1 MGAWVSAECSC
12 HSVIQN
18 STFKATEANPPVQ
31 LRVRKRRESRGSETD
46 VASYSITIDTIG
58 KSHLFPHTANDRGR
72 TSHLHTAG
80 AIRQRLPAKNVYYY
94 RCPDHRRNYVMSFA
108 FCFDREDDIYQ
119 FAYCYPYTYSRLQH
133 YLASLERR
141 NLDYLQREQ
150 LGLSVLDGVYEEP
163 KWMVLNAIASFCP
176 KEHNSGPKHNL
187 DSCTSQQ
194 PIPAPV
200 RSAFNGAEGPG
211 LAQKGREQ
219 RGDVVQN
226 SGKNG
231 RFGARRLVLYLV
243 SQRRRSRTHAHLDE
257 RLSVSPIGTG
267 KLSSPI
273 PKSRDQ
279 RAKIMYA
286 FVRFLEDD
294 MCYALPVSDV
304 KDFQPVHKRDFDDQK
319 VYVVLRGAGQPAK
332 AHILALA
339 ESIEEFEH
347 SIMQKKMKIPK
358 MSNRNTV
365 ENHFGEER
373 MPLRHKKV
381 QSQEQQ
387 RASSNSSK
395 SLAAVVAR
403 LERNAVNSCT
413 EGEELDRLTTE
424 EEEEQDE
431 AVVPRVLYEELVH
444 SYRQQEEEMRRLQ
457 QELERT
463 RRQLL
468 QQAKKLKE
476 YGSLLTEVK
485 ELRDFNRRLQDVLLM
500 RLGSEPMHDNG
511 TQTIKAEVVEPISE
525 PQEVCQEEAN
535 TSSTHSPSP
544 RTVYTFND
552 GKVHLGGGIWV
563 EEEKWH
569 QLQRTQGDSKFTKNL
584 AVMIWGTETLKNRSV
599 TGVAT
604 KKKKDALP
612 KPPLSPSKLKIV
624 RECLYD
630 RVSQETADSAEITQR
645 LSKVNKY
652 ICEKI
657 MDINKSIKN
666 EERRESKLLI
676 QQTVKMENFPYDGL

>member
-1 MGAWVSAECSC
+1 
-12 HSVIQN
+12 
-18 STFKATEANPPVQ
+18 
-31 LRVRKRRESRGSETD
+31 
-46 VASYSITIDTIG
+46 
-58 KSHLFPHTANDRGR
+58 
-72 TSHLHTAG
+72 
-80 AIRQRLPAKNVYYY
+80 
-94 RCPDHRRNYVMSFA
+94 
-108 FCFDREDDIYQ
+108 
-119 FAYCYPYTYSRLQH
+119 
-133 YLASLERR
+133 
-141 NLDYLQREQ
+141 
-150 LGLSVLDGVYEEP
+150 
-163 KWMVLNAIASFCP
+163 
-176 KEHNSGPKHNL
+176 
-187 DSCTSQQ
+187 
-194 PIPAPV
+194 
-200 RSAFNGAEGPG
+200 
-211 LAQKGREQ
+211 
-219 RGDVVQN
+219 
-226 SGKNG
+226 
-231 RFGARRLVLYLV
+231 
-243 SQRRRSRTHAHLDE
+243 
-257 RLSVSPIGTG
+257 
-267 KLSSPI
+267 
-273 PKSRDQ
+273 
-279 RAKIMYA
+279 MYA
-286 FVRFLEDD
+286 FVRFFEDD
-294 MCYALPVSDV
+294 MCYALPVSNV
-304 KDFQPVHKRDFDDQK
+304 KDFRPRHKTDFDNQK
-319 VYVVLRGAGQPAK
+319 VYLVVRSEENGTGQPGK
-332 AHILALA
+332 AQILALA
-339 ESIEEFEH
+339 DSIEEFEN

-358 MSNRNTV
+358 MSTRNAGHAV

-387 RASSNSSK
+387 RANSSK

-403 LERNAVNSCT
+403 LERNAVSSSA
-413 EGEELDRLTTE
+413 EGEELERLGE
-424 EEEEQDE
+424 EEEEGEEEGE

-444 SYRQQEEEMRRLQ
+444 SYRQQEEEVRRLQ

-476 YGSLLTEVK
+476 YSSLLTEVK

-511 TQTIKAEVVEPISE
+511 TQTIKAEVVEPIAE
-525 PQEVCQEEAN
+525 PQEVCREEAN

-676 QQTVKMENFPYDGL
+676 RQTVKMENFSYDGV

>member
-1 MGAWVSAECSC
+1 
-12 HSVIQN
+12 
-18 STFKATEANPPVQ
+18 
-31 LRVRKRRESRGSETD
+31 
-46 VASYSITIDTIG
+46 
-58 KSHLFPHTANDRGR
+58 
-72 TSHLHTAG
+72 
-80 AIRQRLPAKNVYYY
+80 
-94 RCPDHRRNYVMSFA
+94 
-108 FCFDREDDIYQ
+108 
-119 FAYCYPYTYSRLQH
+119 
-133 YLASLERR
+133 
-141 NLDYLQREQ
+141 
-150 LGLSVLDGVYEEP
+150 
-163 KWMVLNAIASFCP
+163 
-176 KEHNSGPKHNL
+176 
-187 DSCTSQQ
+187 
-194 PIPAPV
+194 
-200 RSAFNGAEGPG
+200 
-211 LAQKGREQ
+211 
-219 RGDVVQN
+219 
-226 SGKNG
+226 
-231 RFGARRLVLYLV
+231 
-243 SQRRRSRTHAHLDE
+243 
-257 RLSVSPIGTG
+257 
-267 KLSSPI
+267 
-273 PKSRDQ
+273 
-279 RAKIMYA
+279 MYA
-286 FVRFLEDD
+286 FVRFFEDD
-294 MCYALPVSDV
+294 MCYALPVSNV
-304 KDFQPVHKRDFDDQK
+304 EAFRPLHKTDFDNQK
-319 VYVVLRGAGQPAK
+319 VYLVHRTEENGSAGQPCEAQ
-332 AHILALA
+332 ILALA
-339 ESIEEFEH
+339 DTVEEFED

-358 MSNRNTV
+358 MSIKNSGNSI
-365 ENHFGEER
+365 ENSFGEDR
-373 MPLRHKKV
+373 MPLRHKKAL
-381 QSQEQQ
+381 SQDHG
-387 RASSNSSK
+387 RPLSNSSK

-403 LERNAVNSCT
+403 LERNAASSCM
-413 EGEELDRLTTE
+413 EGEEDLDEDRLAE
-424 EEEEQDE
+424 EGEDADDE

-463 RRQLL
+463 RRQLV

-511 TQTIKAEVVEPISE
+511 TQTIKAEVVEPIVE
-525 PQEVCQEEAN
+525 AQETCREEAN
-535 TSSTHSPSP
+535 TSSSYSPSP
-544 RTVYTFND
+544 RTVYTCND

-676 QQTVKMENFPYDGL
+676 RQTVKMENFTYDGM

>member
-1 MGAWVSAECSC
+1 
-12 HSVIQN
+12 
-18 STFKATEANPPVQ
+18 
-31 LRVRKRRESRGSETD
+31 
-46 VASYSITIDTIG
+46 
-58 KSHLFPHTANDRGR
+58 
-72 TSHLHTAG
+72 
-80 AIRQRLPAKNVYYY
+80 
-94 RCPDHRRNYVMSFA
+94 
-108 FCFDREDDIYQ
+108 
-119 FAYCYPYTYSRLQH
+119 
-133 YLASLERR
+133 
-141 NLDYLQREQ
+141 
-150 LGLSVLDGVYEEP
+150 
-163 KWMVLNAIASFCP
+163 
-176 KEHNSGPKHNL
+176 
-187 DSCTSQQ
+187 
-194 PIPAPV
+194 
-200 RSAFNGAEGPG
+200 
-211 LAQKGREQ
+211 
-219 RGDVVQN
+219 
-226 SGKNG
+226 
-231 RFGARRLVLYLV
+231 
-243 SQRRRSRTHAHLDE
+243 
-257 RLSVSPIGTG
+257 
-267 KLSSPI
+267 
-273 PKSRDQ
+273 
-279 RAKIMYA
+279 MYA

-294 MCYALPVSDV
+294 TCCALPVANVRDLR
-304 KDFQPVHKRDFDDQK
+304 PVHKRDFDEQK
-319 VYVVLRGAGQPAK
+319 VYVVLRGEENGTGQPAK
-332 AHILALA
+332 AHILSLA
-339 ESIEEFEH
+339 DSIEELDN

-358 MSNRNTV
+358 MTTRNAGHAI

-381 QSQEQQ
+381 QCQEQQ
-387 RASSNSSK
+387 RASNSSK

-403 LERNAVNSCT
+403 LERNAVSSYT
-413 EGEELDRLTTE
+413 EGEELRE
-424 EEEEQDE
+424 EEEPEEEE

-444 SYRQQEEEMRRLQ
+444 SYRQQEEEVRRLQ
-457 QELERT
+457 QELDRT

-476 YGSLLTEVK
+476 HSSLLTEVK

-511 TQTIKAEVVEPISE
+511 TQTIKAEVVEPIPE
-525 PQEVCQEEAN
+525 PQEMCREEAN

-544 RTVYTFND
+544 RTVYTFSD

-676 QQTVKMENFPYDGL
+676 RQTVKMENLYDGV

>member
-1 MGAWVSAECSC
+1 
-12 HSVIQN
+12 
-18 STFKATEANPPVQ
+18 
-31 LRVRKRRESRGSETD
+31 
-46 VASYSITIDTIG
+46 
-58 KSHLFPHTANDRGR
+58 
-72 TSHLHTAG
+72 
-80 AIRQRLPAKNVYYY
+80 
-94 RCPDHRRNYVMSFA
+94 
-108 FCFDREDDIYQ
+108 
-119 FAYCYPYTYSRLQH
+119 
-133 YLASLERR
+133 
-141 NLDYLQREQ
+141 
-150 LGLSVLDGVYEEP
+150 
-163 KWMVLNAIASFCP
+163 
-176 KEHNSGPKHNL
+176 
-187 DSCTSQQ
+187 
-194 PIPAPV
+194 
-200 RSAFNGAEGPG
+200 
-211 LAQKGREQ
+211 
-219 RGDVVQN
+219 
-226 SGKNG
+226 
-231 RFGARRLVLYLV
+231 
-243 SQRRRSRTHAHLDE
+243 
-257 RLSVSPIGTG
+257 
-267 KLSSPI
+267 
-273 PKSRDQ
+273 
-279 RAKIMYA
+279 MYA

-294 MCYALPVSDV
+294 TCYALTISNV
-304 KDFQPVHKRDFDDQK
+304 KDFRPLHKTDFDNQK
-319 VYVVLRGAGQPAK
+319 VYLVHRTEENDSTGQPCEAQ
-332 AHILALA
+332 ILALA
-339 ESIEEFEH
+339 ETVEEFED

-358 MSNRNTV
+358 MSIKYSGNSI
-365 ENHFGEER
+365 ENHFEEDR
-373 MPLRHKKV
+373 LPLRHKKALL
-381 QSQEQQ
+381 QDHARPTST
-387 RASSNSSK
+387 SSK

-403 LERNAVNSCT
+403 LERNAASSCT
-413 EGEELDRLTTE
+413 EGEDYLEEDRLIE
-424 EEEEQDE
+424 EEEDGYYDDDDMEGEHQHLHQHQHHHQQQQQQQLPREVHPEDQQHDTE
-431 AVVPRVLYEELVH
+431 TDCGSEESTAGAVPRVLYEELVH

-463 RRQLL
+463 RRQLV

-511 TQTIKAEVVEPISE
+511 TQTIKAEVVEPIIE
-525 PQEVCQEEAN
+525 AQEVSREEAN
-535 TSSTHSPSP
+535 ASSSHSPSP
-544 RTVYTFND
+544 RAVYTCSD

-676 QQTVKMENFPYDGL
+676 RQTVKMENFSYDGM

>member
-1 MGAWVSAECSC
+1 
-12 HSVIQN
+12 
-18 STFKATEANPPVQ
+18 
-31 LRVRKRRESRGSETD
+31 
-46 VASYSITIDTIG
+46 
-58 KSHLFPHTANDRGR
+58 
-72 TSHLHTAG
+72 
-80 AIRQRLPAKNVYYY
+80 
-94 RCPDHRRNYVMSFA
+94 
-108 FCFDREDDIYQ
+108 
-119 FAYCYPYTYSRLQH
+119 
-133 YLASLERR
+133 
-141 NLDYLQREQ
+141 
-150 LGLSVLDGVYEEP
+150 
-163 KWMVLNAIASFCP
+163 
-176 KEHNSGPKHNL
+176 
-187 DSCTSQQ
+187 
-194 PIPAPV
+194 
-200 RSAFNGAEGPG
+200 
-211 LAQKGREQ
+211 
-219 RGDVVQN
+219 
-226 SGKNG
+226 
-231 RFGARRLVLYLV
+231 
-243 SQRRRSRTHAHLDE
+243 
-257 RLSVSPIGTG
+257 
-267 KLSSPI
+267 
-273 PKSRDQ
+273 
-279 RAKIMYA
+279 MYA

-319 VYVVLRGAGQPAK
+319 VYVVLRGTGQLAK

-339 ESIEEFEH
+339 ESIEEFEQ

-358 MSNRNTV
+358 LSNRNTV
-365 ENHFGEER
+365 DNHFCEER

-381 QSQEQQ
+381 QSHEHQ
-387 RASSNSSK
+387 RVSSNSSK

-403 LERNAVNSCT
+403 LERNAVNSCL

-424 EEEEQDE
+424 EEEEHDE

-500 RLGSEPMHDNG
+500 RLGSEPMHDSG
-511 TQTIKAEVVEPISE
+511 TQTIKPEVVEPICE
-525 PQEVCQEEAN
+525 PQEVYQEEAN
-535 TSSTHSPSP
+535 TSSTHSMSP

-563 EEEKWH
+563 DEEKWH

>member
-1 MGAWVSAECSC
+1 
-12 HSVIQN
+12 
-18 STFKATEANPPVQ
+18 
-31 LRVRKRRESRGSETD
+31 
-46 VASYSITIDTIG
+46 
-58 KSHLFPHTANDRGR
+58 
-72 TSHLHTAG
+72 
-80 AIRQRLPAKNVYYY
+80 
-94 RCPDHRRNYVMSFA
+94 
-108 FCFDREDDIYQ
+108 
-119 FAYCYPYTYSRLQH
+119 
-133 YLASLERR
+133 
-141 NLDYLQREQ
+141 
-150 LGLSVLDGVYEEP
+150 
-163 KWMVLNAIASFCP
+163 
-176 KEHNSGPKHNL
+176 
-187 DSCTSQQ
+187 
-194 PIPAPV
+194 
-200 RSAFNGAEGPG
+200 
-211 LAQKGREQ
+211 
-219 RGDVVQN
+219 
-226 SGKNG
+226 
-231 RFGARRLVLYLV
+231 
-243 SQRRRSRTHAHLDE
+243 
-257 RLSVSPIGTG
+257 
-267 KLSSPI
+267 
-273 PKSRDQ
+273 
-279 RAKIMYA
+279 MYA
-286 FVRFLEDD
+286 FVRFFEDD
-294 MCYALPVSDV
+294 MCYALPVSAV
-304 KDFQPVHKRDFDDQK
+304 EDFRPLHGTDFDNQK
-319 VYVVLRGAGQPAK
+319 VYLVHRAEENGSAGQPYEAQ
-332 AHILALA
+332 ILALA
-339 ESIEEFEH
+339 DTVEEFED

-358 MSNRNTV
+358 MSI
-365 ENHFGEER
+365 ENSGNSLENNFGEER
-373 MPLRHKKV
+373 MPLRHKKAL
-381 QSQEQQ
+381 SQDHG
-387 RASSNSSK
+387 RPLSNSSK

-403 LERNAVNSCT
+403 LERNAASSCM
-413 EGEELDRLTTE
+413 EGEEDLDEDRLAE
-424 EEEEQDE
+424 EGEDAEDE

-463 RRQLL
+463 RRQLV

-511 TQTIKAEVVEPISE
+511 TQTIKAEVVEPIVE
-525 PQEVCQEEAN
+525 AQETCREEAN
-535 TSSTHSPSP
+535 TSSSYSPSP
-544 RTVYTFND
+544 RTVYTCND

-676 QQTVKMENFPYDGL
+676 RQTVKMENFTYDGM

>member
-1 MGAWVSAECSC
+1 
-12 HSVIQN
+12 
-18 STFKATEANPPVQ
+18 
-31 LRVRKRRESRGSETD
+31 
-46 VASYSITIDTIG
+46 
-58 KSHLFPHTANDRGR
+58 
-72 TSHLHTAG
+72 
-80 AIRQRLPAKNVYYY
+80 
-94 RCPDHRRNYVMSFA
+94 
-108 FCFDREDDIYQ
+108 
-119 FAYCYPYTYSRLQH
+119 
-133 YLASLERR
+133 
-141 NLDYLQREQ
+141 
-150 LGLSVLDGVYEEP
+150 
-163 KWMVLNAIASFCP
+163 
-176 KEHNSGPKHNL
+176 
-187 DSCTSQQ
+187 
-194 PIPAPV
+194 
-200 RSAFNGAEGPG
+200 
-211 LAQKGREQ
+211 
-219 RGDVVQN
+219 
-226 SGKNG
+226 
-231 RFGARRLVLYLV
+231 
-243 SQRRRSRTHAHLDE
+243 
-257 RLSVSPIGTG
+257 
-267 KLSSPI
+267 
-273 PKSRDQ
+273 
-279 RAKIMYA
+279 
-286 FVRFLEDD
+286 
-294 MCYALPVSDV
+294 
-304 KDFQPVHKRDFDDQK
+304 
-319 VYVVLRGAGQPAK
+319 
-332 AHILALA
+332 
-339 ESIEEFEH
+339 
-347 SIMQKKMKIPK
+347 MQKKMKIPK
-358 MSNRNTV
+358 MSSRNTGSIIG
-365 ENHFGEER
+365 NHFGEER
-373 MPLRHKKV
+373 LPLRHKKV
-381 QSQEQQ
+381 SKAQAQDVARPMST
-387 RASSNSSK
+387 NSSK

-403 LERNAVNSCT
+403 LERNAVSSCL
-413 EGEELDRLTTE
+413 ESEEDLEEDRLALGEEEDE
-424 EEEEQDE
+424 EEEEEEEEEEGDAEGDREGGSE

-463 RRQLL
+463 RRQLV

-485 ELRDFNRRLQDVLLM
+485 ELRDFNRRLQDVLLI

-511 TQTIKAEVVEPISE
+511 TQTIKEVMEPIIES
-525 PQEVCQEEAN
+525 QEVCKEEAN
-535 TSSTHSPSP
+535 TSSSHSPSP

-676 QQTVKMENFPYDGL
+676 RQTVKMENFPCDGM

>member
-1 MGAWVSAECSC
+1 MHQSIDIENIPVV
-12 HSVIQN
+12 H
-18 STFKATEANPPVQ
+18 FDTEN
-31 LRVRKRRESRGSETD
+31 
-46 VASYSITIDTIG
+46 
-58 KSHLFPHTANDRGR
+58 
-72 TSHLHTAG
+72 
-80 AIRQRLPAKNVYYY
+80 
-94 RCPDHRRNYVMSFA
+94 
-108 FCFDREDDIYQ
+108 
-119 FAYCYPYTYSRLQH
+119 
-133 YLASLERR
+133 
-141 NLDYLQREQ
+141 
-150 LGLSVLDGVYEEP
+150 
-163 KWMVLNAIASFCP
+163 
-176 KEHNSGPKHNL
+176 
-187 DSCTSQQ
+187 
-194 PIPAPV
+194 
-200 RSAFNGAEGPG
+200 
-211 LAQKGREQ
+211 
-219 RGDVVQN
+219 
-226 SGKNG
+226 
-231 RFGARRLVLYLV
+231 
-243 SQRRRSRTHAHLDE
+243 
-257 RLSVSPIGTG
+257 
-267 KLSSPI
+267 
-273 PKSRDQ
+273 
-279 RAKIMYA
+279 
-286 FVRFLEDD
+286 
-294 MCYALPVSDV
+294 
-304 KDFQPVHKRDFDDQK
+304 
-319 VYVVLRGAGQPAK
+319 
-332 AHILALA
+332 
-339 ESIEEFEH
+339 IEEFEH

-358 MSNRNTV
+358 MSSRNTGSII

-373 MPLRHKKV
+373 LPLRHKKA
-381 QSQEQQ
+381 QAQDMGRPMST
-387 RASSNSSK
+387 NSSK

-403 LERNAVNSCT
+403 LERNAVSSCL
-413 EGEELDRLTTE
+413 ESEEDPEEDRLALGEDE
-424 EEEEQDE
+424 EEEEEEEEGDPEGDGESE

-463 RRQLL
+463 RRQLV

-485 ELRDFNRRLQDVLLM
+485 ELRDFNRRLQDVLLI

-511 TQTIKAEVVEPISE
+511 TQTIKEVVEPIIE
-525 PQEVCQEEAN
+525 PQEVCREEAN
-535 TSSTHSPSP
+535 TSSSHSPSP

-676 QQTVKMENFPYDGL
+676 RQTVKMENFPCDGM

>member
-1 MGAWVSAECSC
+1 
-12 HSVIQN
+12 
-18 STFKATEANPPVQ
+18 
-31 LRVRKRRESRGSETD
+31 
-46 VASYSITIDTIG
+46 
-58 KSHLFPHTANDRGR
+58 
-72 TSHLHTAG
+72 
-80 AIRQRLPAKNVYYY
+80 
-94 RCPDHRRNYVMSFA
+94 
-108 FCFDREDDIYQ
+108 
-119 FAYCYPYTYSRLQH
+119 
-133 YLASLERR
+133 
-141 NLDYLQREQ
+141 
-150 LGLSVLDGVYEEP
+150 
-163 KWMVLNAIASFCP
+163 
-176 KEHNSGPKHNL
+176 
-187 DSCTSQQ
+187 
-194 PIPAPV
+194 
-200 RSAFNGAEGPG
+200 
-211 LAQKGREQ
+211 
-219 RGDVVQN
+219 
-226 SGKNG
+226 
-231 RFGARRLVLYLV
+231 
-243 SQRRRSRTHAHLDE
+243 
-257 RLSVSPIGTG
+257 
-267 KLSSPI
+267 
-273 PKSRDQ
+273 
-279 RAKIMYA
+279 MYA

-304 KDFQPVHKRDFDDQK
+304 KDFKPVHKRDFDDQK

-373 MPLRHKKV
+373 MPLRHKKL
-381 QSQEQQ
+381 QEQQ

-525 PQEVCQEEAN
+525 PQEACQEEAN

>member
-1 MGAWVSAECSC
+1 
-12 HSVIQN
+12 
-18 STFKATEANPPVQ
+18 
-31 LRVRKRRESRGSETD
+31 
-46 VASYSITIDTIG
+46 
-58 KSHLFPHTANDRGR
+58 
-72 TSHLHTAG
+72 
-80 AIRQRLPAKNVYYY
+80 
-94 RCPDHRRNYVMSFA
+94 
-108 FCFDREDDIYQ
+108 
-119 FAYCYPYTYSRLQH
+119 
-133 YLASLERR
+133 
-141 NLDYLQREQ
+141 
-150 LGLSVLDGVYEEP
+150 
-163 KWMVLNAIASFCP
+163 
-176 KEHNSGPKHNL
+176 
-187 DSCTSQQ
+187 
-194 PIPAPV
+194 
-200 RSAFNGAEGPG
+200 
-211 LAQKGREQ
+211 
-219 RGDVVQN
+219 
-226 SGKNG
+226 
-231 RFGARRLVLYLV
+231 
-243 SQRRRSRTHAHLDE
+243 
-257 RLSVSPIGTG
+257 
-267 KLSSPI
+267 
-273 PKSRDQ
+273 
-279 RAKIMYA
+279 
-286 FVRFLEDD
+286 
-294 MCYALPVSDV
+294 
-304 KDFQPVHKRDFDDQK
+304 
-319 VYVVLRGAGQPAK
+319 
-332 AHILALA
+332 
-339 ESIEEFEH
+339 
-347 SIMQKKMKIPK
+347 MQKKMKIPK

-365 ENHFGEER
+365 ENHLGEER

-535 TSSTHSPSP
+535 TSSTHSHSPSP

>member
-1 MGAWVSAECSC
+1 
-12 HSVIQN
+12 
-18 STFKATEANPPVQ
+18 
-31 LRVRKRRESRGSETD
+31 
-46 VASYSITIDTIG
+46 
-58 KSHLFPHTANDRGR
+58 
-72 TSHLHTAG
+72 
-80 AIRQRLPAKNVYYY
+80 
-94 RCPDHRRNYVMSFA
+94 
-108 FCFDREDDIYQ
+108 
-119 FAYCYPYTYSRLQH
+119 
-133 YLASLERR
+133 
-141 NLDYLQREQ
+141 
-150 LGLSVLDGVYEEP
+150 
-163 KWMVLNAIASFCP
+163 
-176 KEHNSGPKHNL
+176 
-187 DSCTSQQ
+187 
-194 PIPAPV
+194 
-200 RSAFNGAEGPG
+200 
-211 LAQKGREQ
+211 
-219 RGDVVQN
+219 
-226 SGKNG
+226 
-231 RFGARRLVLYLV
+231 
-243 SQRRRSRTHAHLDE
+243 
-257 RLSVSPIGTG
+257 
-267 KLSSPI
+267 
-273 PKSRDQ
+273 
-279 RAKIMYA
+279 MYA
-286 FVRFLEDD
+286 LVRFYGDD
-294 MCYALPVSDV
+294 MCYALPVSNV
-304 KDFQPVHKRDFDDQK
+304 KDFRPLHKTDFDHQK
-319 VYVVLRGAGQPAK
+319 VYLVLRSEENGTGQAAK
-332 AHILALA
+332 AQILALA
-339 ESIEEFEH
+339 ENIEEFEH

-358 MSNRNTV
+358 MSSRNTGSMI

-373 MPLRHKKV
+373 LPLRHKKA
-381 QSQEQQ
+381 QAQDMGRPMST
-387 RASSNSSK
+387 NSSK

-403 LERNAVNSCT
+403 LERNAVSSCL
-413 EGEELDRLTTE
+413 ESEEDPEEDRLALGEDE
-424 EEEEQDE
+424 EEEEEEEEEGDPEGDGESE

-444 SYRQQEEEMRRLQ
+444 SYRQQEEEMQRLQ

-463 RRQLL
+463 RRQLV

-485 ELRDFNRRLQDVLLM
+485 ELRDFNRRLQDVLLI

-511 TQTIKAEVVEPISE
+511 TQTIKEVVEPIIE
-525 PQEVCQEEAN
+525 PQEVCREEAN
-535 TSSTHSPSP
+535 TSSSHSPSP

-676 QQTVKMENFPYDGL
+676 RQTVKMENFPCDGM